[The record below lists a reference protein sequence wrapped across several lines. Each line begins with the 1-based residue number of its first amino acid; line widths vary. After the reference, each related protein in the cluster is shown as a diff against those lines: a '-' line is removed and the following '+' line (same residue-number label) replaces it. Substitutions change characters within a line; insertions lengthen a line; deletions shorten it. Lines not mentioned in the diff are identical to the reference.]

1 MPPTEQTHS
10 DLAAIAVEA
19 AVECAEF
26 VRASSLARET
36 AVLATKTSP
45 TDIVTA
51 TDIEAEELI
60 RRRLAARCPGST
72 IVGEELADEAGDNGV
87 TWFVDPIDGTVNYHF
102 GVPVVAVSIA
112 AAIDNTVVAGAVTD
126 VDRQETFS
134 AALGQG
140 ARLNGIPFQHIAV
153 DDLRHALVLTGFSYT
168 ADRRGPEG
176 QIVARLLP
184 QISDLRCFGSAAIH
198 LCWVAAGRAHAKYEA
213 ELHRY
218 DYAAGA
224 LIAKEAGA
232 TVELPNE
239 KSSMVIAASPNIY
252 WPLRSV
258 VTANSQR

>member
-1 MPPTEQTHS
+1 MPNAEHS
-10 DLAAIAVEA
+10 PSALADIAVEVA
-19 AVECAEF
+19 AECAEF
-26 VRASSLARET
+26 VRACSLASET

-60 RRRLAARCPGST
+60 RSRLAARCPDST

-87 TWFVDPIDGTVNYHF
+87 TWIVDPIDGTVNYHL
-102 GVPVVAVSIA
+102 GVPIVGVSIA
-112 AAIDNTVVAGAVTD
+112 AAIGHIVVAGAVTD
-126 VDRQETFS
+126 VYRRETFS
-134 AALGQG
+134 AALGEG
-140 ARLNGIPFQHIAV
+140 ARLNGVPFKHNPV
-153 DDLRHALVLTGFSYT
+153 DGLRHALVLTGFSYT
-168 ADRRGPEG
+168 ASHRGHEG

-198 LCWVAAGRAHAKYEA
+198 LCWVAAGRAHACFEA

-224 LIAKEAGA
+224 LIAQEAGA

-239 KSSMVIAASPNIY
+239 QSSMVIAASPNVY
-252 WPLRSV
+252 GPLRDV
-258 VTANSQR
+258 VKANSHR